1 MCGGLD
7 EAVRTSLE
15 RKISDGLLAARSSH
29 PIVKTHRPKAAR
41 SKHDA
46 ISSSSGEP
54 SGKTFPARYLG
65 PMQVALLEVTDGR

>member
-41 SKHDA
+41 RNTTPYHHPQENQAERHSL
-46 ISSSSGEP
+46 P
-54 SGKTFPARYLG
+54 
-65 PMQVALLEVTDGR
+65 VTLSRRK

>member
-29 PIVKTHRPKAAR
+29 PIVKLIVRKLPVRNTTPYHHPQENQAERHSLPV
-41 SKHDA
+41 
-46 ISSSSGEP
+46 
-54 SGKTFPARYLG
+54 TLG
-65 PMQVALLEVTDGR
+65 RCK